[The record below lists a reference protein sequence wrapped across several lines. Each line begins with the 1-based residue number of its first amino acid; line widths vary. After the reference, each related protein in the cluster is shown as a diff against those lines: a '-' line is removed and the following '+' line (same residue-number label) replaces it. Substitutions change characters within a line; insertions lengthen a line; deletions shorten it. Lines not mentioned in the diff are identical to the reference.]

1 VTAHRRLWSEAQA
14 KSAVLV
20 EALPY
25 IQRWTGKT
33 VVIKVGGEIA
43 DNPDTLKGFATD
55 VTLLRFVGIRPILV
69 HGGGNQISQA
79 MRALGLEPHFIG
91 GYRVTDK
98 QTVTVVREA
107 MMEVNEA
114 ISEAIDSNGGNAV
127 RLAGDADRIL
137 LTRKLWGAGGEDLGL
152 VGEVEH
158 VDPNELYRVLL
169 KEYIPVIAPLGLGD
183 EGTTNIN
190 ADLAAAAIAVKME
203 AQKLVFLTN
212 TEGLYRDF
220 GDETSLIS
228 EITVSQLR
236 EMLDGGHLSKG
247 MIPKISGVVNA
258 MEAGVPQAHI
268 LDGRQPHCLLVEI
281 FTDEGSGTMVLP

>member
-1 VTAHRRLWSEAQA
+1 MTPRLWSEAQA

-43 DNPDTLKGFATD
+43 DNPETLKGFATD
-55 VTLLRFVGIRPILV
+55 LTLLRFVGIRPILV

-79 MRALGLEPHFIG
+79 MRAQGLEPHFIG

-114 ISEAIDSNGGNAV
+114 ISQAIDSNGGNAV
-127 RLAGDADRIL
+127 RLAGDADKLL
-137 LTRKLWGAGGEDLGL
+137 LTRKLWGANGEDLGL
-152 VGEVEH
+152 VGEVTD

-169 KEYIPVIAPLGLGD
+169 KDYIPVIAPLGLGK

-190 ADLAAAAIAVKME
+190 ADLAAAAVAVTMQAE
-203 AQKLVFLTN
+203 KLVFLTN
-212 TEGLYRDF
+212 TEGLYLDF
-220 GDETSLIS
+220 GDESSLIS
-228 EITVSQLR
+228 EITIGRLR
-236 EMLDGGHLSKG
+236 KMLEAGQLSKG

-258 MEAGVPQAHI
+258 MESGVPQAHI